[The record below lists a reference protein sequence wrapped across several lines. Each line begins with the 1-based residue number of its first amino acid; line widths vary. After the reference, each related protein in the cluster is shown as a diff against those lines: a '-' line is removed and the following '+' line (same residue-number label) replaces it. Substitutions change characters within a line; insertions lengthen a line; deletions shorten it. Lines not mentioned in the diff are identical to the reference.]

1 MGKWFLAFVILVA
14 AAVGAAY
21 LWLYQP
27 QQEQL
32 AQARLRTTAC
42 AAELN
47 RLQSHVADLETVRE
61 ELRNTSTQFQ
71 EQVAQKEQAMA
82 ALRATHD
89 QLVGELQQE
98 IAGRQVEVERI
109 RDKLRVDMVDEVL
122 FDSGVAEIKPEGA
135 AVLRKIG
142 TVLARAHDRGIEVQG
157 HTDNVPIR
165 GALTRRY
172 ATNWELSA
180 ARATNVARF
189 LQDQAG
195 VDPSALSPSAYAE
208 FRPRATN
215 ESDEGRRKNRRIEI
229 LLVPREPE
237 VQPASAQ
244 PKGSPETTP
253 QAPTADAGK

>member
-27 QQEQL
+27 QQEEL
-32 AQARLRTTAC
+32 AQARTRTTAC

-47 RLQSHVADLETVRE
+47 RLQGHVAGLETVRE
-61 ELRNTSTQFQ
+61 ELRKTSAEFQ
-71 EQVAQKEQAMA
+71 QQVAQKEQALA
-82 ALRATHD
+82 AVRSTQD
-89 QLVGELQQE
+89 QLVGELQRE
-98 IAGRQVEVERI
+98 ITNKQVEVERI
-109 RDKLRVDMVDEVL
+109 RDKLRVELVDEVL
-122 FDSGVAEIKPEGA
+122 FDSGVAEIKLEGQ
-135 AVLRKIG
+135 AVLRRIG
-142 TVLARAHDRGIEVQG
+142 TVLARSHDRGIEVQG

-165 GALTRRY
+165 GALTHRF

-189 LQDQAG
+189 LQDQAAA
-195 VDPSALSPSAYAE
+195 DPKTLSASAYAE

-215 ESDEGRRKNRRIEI
+215 ESEEGRRKNRRIEL

-237 VQPASAQ
+237 AKPSPAE
-244 PKGSPETTP
+244 PTPSPAATSSPAAT
-253 QAPTADAGK
+253 K